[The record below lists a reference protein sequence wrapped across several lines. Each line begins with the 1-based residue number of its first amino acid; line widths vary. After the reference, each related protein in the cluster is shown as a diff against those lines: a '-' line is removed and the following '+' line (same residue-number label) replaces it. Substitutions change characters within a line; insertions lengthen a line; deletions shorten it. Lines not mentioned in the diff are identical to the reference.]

1 MHLQFLQIILYL
13 APRENDAKE
22 KWRREKKAG
31 NKRFSCE
38 YLYDTFSKHLLFKAK
53 KTNIWDL
60 TKALAET

>member
-38 YLYDTFSKHLLFKAK
+38 YLSDTFSKNLLF
-53 KTNIWDL
+53 
-60 TKALAET
+60 